1 VTATETKR
9 PERQPGAWL
18 DEGEVSPE
26 WAPPAGNPVRRPR
39 IPGSLIYG
47 GVVLALVLV
56 IAVLW
61 GAGGFGQRTDLL
73 RPVEPGAV
81 FSTGPFELT
90 FTEATA
96 QQKLETDGVM
106 KWEIVVI
113 GRARNTGD
121 VTMAPPHVG
130 PDRIFAIK
138 DPDSDLRAEA
148 SNADIGDDPDSL
160 GIHSRLHLT
169 PNLPPTGYRL
179 IFPLPAEFR
188 PGPTI
193 RLAVADLVYEAKY
206 LTNDEKAWN
215 NDLHGSRIDLPLR
228 VLPPKE

>member
-1 VTATETKR
+1 MRISPSSAAASAQPELTGDCGPAAAYTEPVTATETAL
-9 PERQPGAWL
+9 PDGPPAAWL

-39 IPGSLIYG
+39 VRGSLIYG

-61 GAGGFGQRTDLL
+61 SAGGFGQRTDLL

-121 VTMAPPHVG
+121 VTMAPPTS
-130 PDRIFAIK
+130 
-138 DPDSDLRAEA
+138 DPTTY
-148 SNADIGDDPDSL
+148 
-160 GIHSRLHLT
+160 SRSRT
-169 PNLPPTGYRL
+169 PAAT
-179 IFPLPAEFR
+179 
-188 PGPTI
+188 
-193 RLAVADLVYEAKY
+193 
-206 LTNDEKAWN
+206 
-215 NDLHGSRIDLPLR
+215 
-228 VLPPKE
+228 